1 MQHDSSKLQL
11 YLALNRLCGLI
22 PRDVEYLS
30 QYDGDLATF
39 LSSSSSS
46 LKRAGFSEKSIRQLK
61 LLDWKLVEEELRW
74 AENPNHHIIT
84 LADNNY
90 PNLLRSISAPPIVLF
105 VYGQLDCLQRP
116 QLAMVG
122 SRNPTPTGRD
132 IALQFAHYL
141 TENGLV
147 ITSGLAVGIDS
158 ASHEGALQCGST
170 IAVMGTGIDQIYPA
184 RNQILVEKIIERGA
198 VISEFPLHTPI
209 KKSNFP
215 RRNRVIS
222 GLSIGTLV
230 VEAALRSG
238 SLITAKFAGEQGR
251 EVFAI
256 PGSIHNPLSRG
267 CHKLI
272 RDGAKL
278 VEKGQDILEELRNDI
293 SPARSKFAH
302 GDPGGE
308 SRFSPWEPPSGKDFA
323 CSHASEHAKNGIDAN
338 ISSKVKQEILDEDRA
353 KLLSSI
359 GFEATAID
367 MLVARSGLAPE
378 AVASTLLILELDGR
392 VKKVSGGYI
401 KCYE

>member
-1 MQHDSSKLQL
+1 MPMQHDSSKLQL

-22 PRDVEYLS
+22 SRDVEYLS

-61 LLDWKLVEEELRW
+61 VLDWKLVEDELRW
-74 AENPNHHIIT
+74 VEKPNHHIVT
-84 LADNNY
+84 LADNKY
-90 PNLLRSISAPPIVLF
+90 PDLLRSINAPPIVLF
-105 VYGQLDCLQRP
+105 VYGQLDCLQRS

-122 SRNPTPTGRD
+122 SRNPTHTGRD

-141 TENGLV
+141 AENGLV

-170 IAVMGTGIDQIYPA
+170 IAVIGTGIDQIYPA
-184 RNQILVEKIIERGA
+184 RNRNLVEKIVERGA
-198 VISEFPLHTPI
+198 VISEFPLYTPI

-222 GLSIGTLV
+222 GLSVGTLV

-278 VEKGQDILEELRNDI
+278 VEKGQDIMEELKICTN
-293 SPARSKFAH
+293 
-302 GDPGGE
+302 
-308 SRFSPWEPPSGKDFA
+308 
-323 CSHASEHAKNGIDAN
+323 IDDRVDDKGSFVQNN
-338 ISSKVKQEILDEDRA
+338 IKQEMLDEDRA

-367 MLVARSGLAPE
+367 TLVARSGLAPE
-378 AVASTLLILELDGR
+378 AVASTLLILELDGC
-392 VKKVSGGYI
+392 VKKVSGGYMR
-401 KCYE
+401 CYE